1 MNRTLLFFMF
11 SFFISSHTYSQTV
24 TVLKEKEKVKGES
37 IEVYALTLDGKKDEI
52 SSAWNKFLKDIGKLK
67 QSTDPMT
74 VSEPVISG
82 TTYSSNV
89 FYADFKKNNETSSTV
104 WAGMNPS
111 EWNEAEIGRVNR
123 ELEKLVYQFGV
134 AFYRNK
140 VQVQIDETQEALDAV
155 EKQKQRTLNQNKD
168 LTLKL
173 SNNDQEKI
181 QLEKSL
187 ENNKLENAALKIKL
201 ENNKKAQDSLAN
213 VSIQIKKVME
223 THKEKQRKIN

>member
-1 MNRTLLFFMF
+1 MNKFLSSVLFTL
-11 SFFISSHTYSQTV
+11 FIISAHCQTV

-37 IEVYALTLDGKKDEI
+37 IDVYALTLDGKKDEI

-82 TTYSSNV
+82 TTYSANV

-104 WAGMNPS
+104 WAGINPA
-111 EWNEAEIGRVNR
+111 EWNEAEIGRVKR

-134 AFYRNK
+134 NYYRQK

-155 EKQKQRTLNQNKD
+155 EKQKQRTLNQTKD

-173 SNNDQEKI
+173 SNSDQEKI

-187 ENNKLENAALKIKL
+187 EANKLENAALKIKL

-213 VSIQIKKVME
+213 VSVQIKKVME
-223 THKEKQRKIN
+223 SHKEKQRKIN

>member
-1 MNRTLLFFMF
+1 MNKFLF
-11 SFFISSHTYSQTV
+11 SALFILFIISAYSQNV
-24 TVLKEKEKVKGES
+24 TVLKENEKVKGES
-37 IEVYALTLDGKKDEI
+37 IDVYALTLDGKKDDI

-82 TTYSSNV
+82 TTYSANV
-89 FYADFKKNNETSSTV
+89 FYADFKKNNETSSSV
-104 WAGMNPS
+104 WAGINPA

-123 ELEKLVYQFGV
+123 ELEKLVYKFGV
-134 AFYRNK
+134 NFYRQK
-140 VQVQIDETQEALDAV
+140 VQVQIDETQQALDAV

-187 ENNKLENAALKIKL
+187 ESNKLENAALKIKL

-223 THKEKQRKIN
+223 THKEKQSKIN

>member
-1 MNRTLLFFMF
+1 MNKFFFTALFTMF
-11 SFFISSHTYSQTV
+11 IISAYSQTV

-52 SSAWNKFLKDIGKLK
+52 SPAWNKFLKDIGKLK

-89 FYADFKKNNETSSTV
+89 FYADFKKNNEASSTV

-201 ENNKKAQDSLAN
+201 ENNKKAQDSLTN

>member
-1 MNRTLLFFMF
+1 MNKFFFSILF
-11 SFFISSHTYSQTV
+11 SVFIFPAQSQTV
-24 TVLKEKEKVKGES
+24 TVLKEKEKVKDES

-67 QSTDPMT
+67 QSTKPMT

-89 FYADFKKNNETSSTV
+89 FYADFKKNNEGSSTV
-104 WAGMNPS
+104 WAGINPA

-123 ELEKLVYQFGV
+123 ELDKLVYQFGV
-134 AFYRNK
+134 TFYRQK
-140 VQVQIDETQEALDAV
+140 VQVQIDETQQALDAV
-155 EKQKQRTLNQNKD
+155 EKQKQRMLNQNKD

-173 SNNDQEKI
+173 SNSDQEKI

-187 ENNKLENAALKIKL
+187 EANKLENASLKIKL
-201 ENNKKAQDSLAN
+201 VNNKKAQDSLAN
-213 VSIQIKKVME
+213 VSVQIKKVME
-223 THKEKQRKIN
+223 SHKEKQRKIN

>member
-1 MNRTLLFFMF
+1 MNKFFVSALFTVF
-11 SFFISSHTYSQTV
+11 SISAYCQTV

-52 SSAWNKFLKDIGKLK
+52 SSAWNKFLKEIGKLK

-89 FYADFKKNNETSSTV
+89 FYADFKKNNEASSTV
-104 WAGMNPS
+104 WAGINPA

-123 ELEKLVYQFGV
+123 ELDKLVYQFGV
-134 AFYRNK
+134 TFYRNK

-155 EKQKQRTLNQNKD
+155 EKQKSRTLNQNKD

-201 ENNKKAQDSLAN
+201 ENNLKAQDSLTN
-213 VSIQIKKVME
+213 VGVQIKKVME
-223 THKEKQRKIN
+223 SHKDKQRKIN